1 MTTVL
6 LIDDHELIRQGL
18 AGAFSQAEGFEVAA
32 QAGSVADGI
41 ALAQELRPDVVVTDV
56 RLPDGS
62 GLDVVRALRK
72 EDRRVGLIVLTMYA
86 GDEQLFA
93 AMDAGAS
100 GFVGKDAPTSSVIS
114 AARQAVVA
122 PLTFTCTGLAEAMVR
137 RMRSG
142 APRLSD
148 RARQVLDLLAEGLGV
163 TAIAARLYLSEST
176 AKSHIG
182 RIYDKLGA
190 ANRAQGMVTAMRL
203 GLISSAAAAGGR
215 REVHRPRESH
225 SPFGLFAKPPIEVRG
240 IKPDK

>member
-18 AGAFSQAEGFEVAA
+18 AGAFTQADGFDVAG
-32 QAGSVADGI
+32 QAASVADG
-41 ALAQELRPDVVVTDV
+41 LAQAHELAPDVVVTDV

-72 EDRRVGLIVLTMYA
+72 ENKQIGLVVLTMYA

-100 GFVGKDAPTSSVIS
+100 AFVGKDSPTSTVIS
-114 AARQAVVA
+114 AARQASVA
-122 PLTFTCTGLAEAMVR
+122 PLTFACTGLAEAMIR
-137 RMRSG
+137 RMSSS

-148 RARQVLDLLAEGLGV
+148 RERQVLDLLAEGLGV
-163 TAIAARLYLSEST
+163 SAIAGRLYLSEST

-190 ANRAQGMVTAMRL
+190 ANRAQALVAAMRL
-203 GLISSAAAAGGR
+203 GLISSTA
-215 REVHRPRESH
+215 
-225 SPFGLFAKPPIEVRG
+225 PPN
-240 IKPDK
+240 

>member
-18 AGAFSQAEGFEVAA
+18 AGAFA
-32 QAGSVADGI
+32 QADGFDVAGQASSVADGL
-41 ALAQELRPDVVVTDV
+41 ALAEEIAPDVVVTDV

-72 EDRRVGLIVLTMYA
+72 SSRTVGLVVLTMYA

-114 AARQAVVA
+114 AARQAAVA
-122 PLTFTCTGLAEAMVR
+122 PLTFTCLGLAEAMVR
-137 RMRSG
+137 RMSSN

-148 RARQVLDLLAEGLGV
+148 RERQVLELLAEGLGV
-163 TAIAARLYLSEST
+163 SAIAGRLYLSEST

-182 RIYDKLGA
+182 RIYEKLGA
-190 ANRAQGMVTAMRL
+190 ANRAQALVTAMRL
-203 GLISSAAAAGGR
+203 GLISSAT
-215 REVHRPRESH
+215 
-225 SPFGLFAKPPIEVRG
+225 PPA
-240 IKPDK
+240 

>member
-1 MTTVL
+1 MTSVL

-18 AGAFSQAEGFEVAA
+18 AGAFSQADGFDVSG
-32 QAGSVADGI
+32 QAGSVAEGI
-41 ALAQELRPDVVVTDV
+41 ALAEELHPDVVVTDV

-62 GLDVVRALRK
+62 GLDIVRALRK
-72 EDRRVGLIVLTMYA
+72 ENRQIGLVVLTMYA

-137 RMRSG
+137 RMSSG

-148 RARQVLDLLAEGLGV
+148 RERQVLDLLAEGLGV

-190 ANRAQGMVTAMRL
+190 ANRAQALVAAMRL
-203 GLISSAAAAGGR
+203 GLISSAAPT
-215 REVHRPRESH
+215 E
-225 SPFGLFAKPPIEVRG
+225 
-240 IKPDK
+240 

>member
-18 AGAFSQAEGFEVAA
+18 AGAFGQADGFEVVG
-32 QAGSVADGI
+32 QAGSVEDG
-41 ALAQELRPDVVVTDV
+41 LAQARSLSPDVVVTDV

-72 EDRRVGLIVLTMYA
+72 DDKRVGLVVLTMYA

-100 GFVGKDAPTSSVIS
+100 GFVGKDSPTATVLS
-114 AARQAVVA
+114 AARQAVVS
-122 PLTFTCTGLAEAMVR
+122 PLTFTCSGLTEAMLR
-137 RMRSG
+137 RMSSG

-148 RARQVLDLLAEGLGV
+148 RERQVLELLAEGLGV
-163 TAIAARLYLSEST
+163 TAIAGRLYLSEST

-190 ANRAQGMVTAMRL
+190 ANRAQALVTAMRL
-203 GLISSAAAAGGR
+203 GLISDAPAS
-215 REVHRPRESH
+215 
-225 SPFGLFAKPPIEVRG
+225 
-240 IKPDK
+240 

>member
-18 AGAFSQAEGFEVAA
+18 AAAFTQADGFDVVGV
-32 QAGSVADGI
+32 AGSVAEGLTQ
-41 ALAQELRPDVVVTDV
+41 AEELGPDVVVTDV

-62 GLDVVRALRK
+62 GLDVVRTLRK
-72 EDRRVGLIVLTMYA
+72 ENKQIGLVVLTMYA

-100 GFVGKDAPTSSVIS
+100 AFVGKDSPTSTVIS
-114 AARQAVVA
+114 AARQASVA
-122 PLTFTCTGLAEAMVR
+122 PLTFACTGLAEAMIR
-137 RMRSG
+137 RMSSS

-148 RARQVLDLLAEGLGV
+148 RERQVLELLAEGLGV
-163 TAIAARLYLSEST
+163 SAIAGRLYLSEST

-190 ANRAQGMVTAMRL
+190 ANRAQALVAAMRL
-203 GLISSAAAAGGR
+203 GLISSTG
-215 REVHRPRESH
+215 PS
-225 SPFGLFAKPPIEVRG
+225 
-240 IKPDK
+240 D

>member
-18 AGAFSQAEGFEVAA
+18 AGAFAQADGFDVAG
-32 QAGSVADGI
+32 QAGSVAEGI
-41 ALAQELRPDVVVTDV
+41 EQARALAPDVVVTDV

-72 EDRRVGLIVLTMYA
+72 ESKKIGLIVLTMYA

-100 GFVGKDAPTSSVIS
+100 GFVGKDAPTSTVLS

-137 RMRSG
+137 RMSSG

-148 RARQVLDLLAEGLGV
+148 RERQVLDLLAEGLGV
-163 TAIAARLYLSEST
+163 TAIAGRLYLSEST

-190 ANRAQGMVTAMRL
+190 ANRAQALVSAMRL
-203 GLISSAAAAGGR
+203 GLISS
-215 REVHRPRESH
+215 VT
-225 SPFGLFAKPPIEVRG
+225 PPG
-240 IKPDK
+240 

>member
-1 MTTVL
+1 MTTILMV
-6 LIDDHELIRQGL
+6 DDHELIRSGL
-18 AGAFSQAEGFEVAA
+18 AGAFEASGQFEVVG
-32 QAGSVADGI
+32 QAGSVAE
-41 ALAQELRPDVVVTDV
+41 ALAVARQTTPDVVVTDV
-56 RLPDGS
+56 RLPDGT
-62 GLDVVRALRK
+62 GLDIVRTLRG
-72 EDRRVGLIVLTMYA
+72 ERPDLGLVVLTMYA

-137 RMRSG
+137 RMSSG

-148 RARQVLDLLAEGLGV
+148 RERQVLDLLAEGLGV

-190 ANRAQGMVTAMRL
+190 ANRAQALVTAMRL
-203 GLISSAAAAGGR
+203 GLISSAAPT
-215 REVHRPRESH
+215 E
-225 SPFGLFAKPPIEVRG
+225 
-240 IKPDK
+240 

>member
-18 AGAFSQAEGFEVAA
+18 AGAFAQAEGFDVAG
-32 QAGSVADGI
+32 QAGSVAEGI
-41 ALAQELRPDVVVTDV
+41 TLAKDLAPDVVVTDV

-72 EDRRVGLIVLTMYA
+72 ENRTIGLVVLTMYA

-114 AARQAVVA
+114 AARQATIA
-122 PLTFTCTGLAEAMVR
+122 PLTFTCTGLTEAMVR
-137 RMRSG
+137 RMSSG

-148 RARQVLDLLAEGLGV
+148 RERQVLELLAEGLGV
-163 TAIAARLYLSEST
+163 SAIAGRLYLSEST

-190 ANRAQGMVTAMRL
+190 ANRAQALVTAMRL
-203 GLISSAAAAGGR
+203 GLISSAT
-215 REVHRPRESH
+215 
-225 SPFGLFAKPPIEVRG
+225 PPPV
-240 IKPDK
+240 

>member
-18 AGAFSQAEGFEVAA
+18 AGAFSQADGFEVAG
-32 QAGSVADGI
+32 QAGSVADGL
-41 ALAQELRPDVVVTDV
+41 ALAEELDPDVVVTDV
-56 RLPDGS
+56 RLPDGT
-62 GLDVVRALRK
+62 GLDVVRTLRK
-72 EDRRVGLIVLTMYA
+72 ANRRVGLVVLTMYA

-114 AARQAVVA
+114 AARQAAVA
-122 PLTFTCTGLAEAMVR
+122 PLTFSCVGLAEAMVR

-148 RARQVLDLLAEGLGV
+148 RERQVLELLAEGLGV
-163 TAIAARLYLSEST
+163 SAIAGRLYLSEST

-190 ANRAQGMVTAMRL
+190 ANRAQALVTAMRL
-203 GLISSAAAAGGR
+203 GLISSAT
-215 REVHRPRESH
+215 
-225 SPFGLFAKPPIEVRG
+225 PPG
-240 IKPDK
+240 

>member
-18 AGAFSQAEGFEVAA
+18 AGAFGAVDSFEVVG

-41 ALAQELRPDVVVTDV
+41 AAAQSLRPDVVVTDV

-62 GLDVVRALRK
+62 GLDVVRTLRRADK
-72 EDRRVGLIVLTMYA
+72 QIGLVVLTMYA

-93 AMDAGAS
+93 ALDAGAS
-100 GFVGKDAPTSSVIS
+100 AFVGKDAPTATVVS
-114 AARQAVVA
+114 AARQASIA

-137 RMRSG
+137 RMNSG
-142 APRLSD
+142 AARLTD
-148 RARQVLDLLAEGLGV
+148 RERQVLELLAEGHGV
-163 TAIAARLYLSEST
+163 AAIAGRLYLSEST

-190 ANRAQGMVTAMRL
+190 ANRAQALVTAMRM
-203 GLISSAAAAGGR
+203 GLISSVA
-215 REVHRPRESH
+215 
-225 SPFGLFAKPPIEVRG
+225 PP
-240 IKPDK
+240 D

>member
-18 AGAFSQAEGFEVAA
+18 AGAFGQADGFEVVGQAA
-32 QAGSVADGI
+32 TVADGV
-41 ALAQELRPDVVVTDV
+41 AAAERVLPDVVVTDV

-62 GLDVVRALRK
+62 GLDIVRTLRK
-72 EDRRVGLIVLTMYA
+72 RSRTVGLVVLTMYA

-100 GFVGKDAPTSSVIS
+100 AFVGKESPTSTVIS
-114 AARQAVVA
+114 AAKQASIA
-122 PLTFTCTGLAEAMVR
+122 PLSFTCTGLAEAMLR
-137 RMRSG
+137 RMNST

-148 RARQVLDLLAEGLGV
+148 RERQVLELLAEGLGV
-163 TAIAARLYLSEST
+163 SAISGRLYLSEST

-190 ANRAQGMVTAMRL
+190 ANRAQALVTAMRL
-203 GLISSAAAAGGR
+203 GLISS
-215 REVHRPRESH
+215 VT
-225 SPFGLFAKPPIEVRG
+225 PP
-240 IKPDK
+240 D

>member
-18 AGAFSQAEGFEVAA
+18 AGAFAKADGFDIVGQAE
-32 QAGSVADGI
+32 SVQEGLSLAREI
-41 ALAQELRPDVVVTDV
+41 APDVVVTDV

-72 EDRRVGLIVLTMYA
+72 ERREVGLVVLTMYA

-100 GFVGKDAPTSSVIS
+100 AFVGKDAPTTTVIS
-114 AARQAVVA
+114 AARQASVS
-122 PLTFTCTGLAEAMVR
+122 PLTFACTGLGEAMIR
-137 RMRSG
+137 RMSSG

-148 RARQVLDLLAEGLGV
+148 RERQVLELLAEGLGV
-163 TAIAARLYLSEST
+163 TAIAGRLFLSEST

-182 RIYDKLGA
+182 RIYEKLGA
-190 ANRAQGMVTAMRL
+190 ANRAQALVSAMRL
-203 GLISSAAAAGGR
+203 GLISS
-215 REVHRPRESH
+215 VT
-225 SPFGLFAKPPIEVRG
+225 PPV
-240 IKPDK
+240 

>member
-18 AGAFSQAEGFEVAA
+18 AGAFSQAEGFDVSG
-32 QAGSVADGI
+32 QAGSVAEGI
-41 ALAQELRPDVVVTDV
+41 ELAQELQPDVVVTDV

-72 EDRRVGLIVLTMYA
+72 ENRQIGLVVLTMYA

-137 RMRSG
+137 RMSSG

-148 RARQVLDLLAEGLGV
+148 RERQVLELLAEGLGV

-190 ANRAQGMVTAMRL
+190 ANRAQALVTAMRL
-203 GLISSAAAAGGR
+203 GLISSAA
-215 REVHRPRESH
+215 
-225 SPFGLFAKPPIEVRG
+225 PPA
-240 IKPDK
+240 

>member
-18 AGAFSQAEGFEVAA
+18 AGAFAQAEGFEVAG
-32 QAGSVADGI
+32 QAGSVESGL
-41 ALAQELRPDVVVTDV
+41 ALARDLSPDVVVTDV

-62 GLDVVRALRK
+62 GLDVVRALRR
-72 EDRRVGLIVLTMYA
+72 ENPAVGLVVLTMYA

-100 GFVGKDAPTSSVIS
+100 GFVGKDAPTSTVIS

-122 PLTFTCTGLAEAMVR
+122 PQTFTCMGLAEAMVR
-137 RMRSG
+137 RMSSG

-148 RARQVLDLLAEGLGV
+148 RERQVLELLAEGLGV
-163 TAIAARLYLSEST
+163 TAIAGRLYLSEST

-182 RIYDKLGA
+182 RIYEKLGA
-190 ANRAQGMVTAMRL
+190 ANRAQALVTAMRL
-203 GLISSAAAAGGR
+203 GLISSAT
-215 REVHRPRESH
+215 
-225 SPFGLFAKPPIEVRG
+225 PPV
-240 IKPDK
+240 

>member
-18 AGAFSQAEGFEVAA
+18 AGAFA
-32 QAGSVADGI
+32 QADGFDVAGQAASVEDGL
-41 ALAQELRPDVVVTDV
+41 ALARDVSPDVVVTDV

-72 EDRRVGLIVLTMYA
+72 ENKLVGLVVLTMYA

-100 GFVGKDAPTSSVIS
+100 GFVGKDAPTSTVIG
-114 AARQAVVA
+114 AARQAVVS
-122 PLTFTCTGLAEAMVR
+122 PLTFTCMGLAEAMVR
-137 RMRSG
+137 RMSSG

-148 RARQVLDLLAEGLGV
+148 RERQVLELLAEGLGV
-163 TAIAARLYLSEST
+163 TAIAERLYLSEST

-182 RIYDKLGA
+182 RIYEKLGS
-190 ANRAQGMVTAMRL
+190 ANRAQALVTAMRM
-203 GLISSAAAAGGR
+203 GLISAA
-215 REVHRPRESH
+215 
-225 SPFGLFAKPPIEVRG
+225 SPPV
-240 IKPDK
+240 

>member
-18 AGAFSQAEGFEVAA
+18 AGAFTQADGFDVAG
-32 QAGSVADGI
+32 QAASVADG
-41 ALAQELRPDVVVTDV
+41 LAQAHELAPDVVVTDV

-62 GLDVVRALRK
+62 GLDVVRTLRK
-72 EDRRVGLIVLTMYA
+72 ENKQIGLVVLTMYA

-100 GFVGKDAPTSSVIS
+100 AFVGKDSPTSTVIS
-114 AARQAVVA
+114 AARQASVA
-122 PLTFTCTGLAEAMVR
+122 PLTFACTGLAEAMIR
-137 RMRSG
+137 RMSSS

-148 RARQVLDLLAEGLGV
+148 RERQVLDLLAEGLGV
-163 TAIAARLYLSEST
+163 SAIAGRLYLSEST

-190 ANRAQGMVTAMRL
+190 ANRAQALVAAMRL
-203 GLISSAAAAGGR
+203 GLISSTG
-215 REVHRPRESH
+215 PS
-225 SPFGLFAKPPIEVRG
+225 
-240 IKPDK
+240 D

>member
-18 AGAFSQAEGFEVAA
+18 VGAFARAEGFDIAG
-32 QAGSVADGI
+32 QAGSVAEGI
-41 ALAQELRPDVVVTDV
+41 ALARATAPDVVVTDV

-72 EDRRVGLIVLTMYA
+72 ESREIGLVVLTMYA

-100 GFVGKDAPTSSVIS
+100 AFVGKDAPTTTVIS
-114 AARQAVVA
+114 AVRQASIA
-122 PLTFTCTGLAEAMVR
+122 PLTFSCTGLGEAMIR
-137 RMRSG
+137 RMSSG

-148 RARQVLDLLAEGLGV
+148 RERQVLDLLAEGLGV
-163 TAIAARLYLSEST
+163 TAIAGRLYLSEST

-182 RIYDKLGA
+182 RIYEKLGA
-190 ANRAQGMVTAMRL
+190 ANRAQALVTAMRL
-203 GLISSAAAAGGR
+203 GLIASA
-215 REVHRPRESH
+215 
-225 SPFGLFAKPPIEVRG
+225 SP
-240 IKPDK
+240 PD